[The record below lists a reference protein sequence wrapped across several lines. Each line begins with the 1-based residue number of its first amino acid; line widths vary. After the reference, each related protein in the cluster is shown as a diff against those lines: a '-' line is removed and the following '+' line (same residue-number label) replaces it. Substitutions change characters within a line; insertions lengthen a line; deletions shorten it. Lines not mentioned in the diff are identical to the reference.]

1 MNCETKMDKELV
13 VVKKVD
19 KVDMVGE
26 TEMLVNRERSGV
38 EG

>member
-1 MNCETKMDKELV
+1 MTKMDKELV
-13 VVKKVD
+13 VD
-19 KVDMVGE
+19 KGVDMVGE

>member
-1 MNCETKMDKELV
+1 MKCETKMDKELV
-13 VVKKVD
+13 VDKKVD
-19 KVDMVGE
+19 KVGE

>member
-1 MNCETKMDKELV
+1 MDKELV
-13 VVKKVD
+13 VDKKVD
-19 KVDMVGE
+19 KVDKVGE